1 MKALPSILTLGNL
14 ASGMLAIIMAIH
26 GEFALAVTM
35 IWVAMF
41 FDLFDGFAARKLHC
55 EGDFGKALDSLADV
69 VSFGTAPVLILYLN
83 SMSSVG
89 VLGMALTAL
98 FPVCGALRLARYNCQ
113 KTATNGFVGMP
124 ITFAGGLMSFFALWS
139 PYFTHGVAYLVIVVL
154 SALMV
159 SQIRFP
165 SLKQV
170 LAPQERRISWN
181 RSKR

>member
-1 MKALPSILTLGNL
+1 MKSLPSILTLGNL
-14 ASGMLAIIMAIH
+14 SSGMLAVIMAIH

-41 FDLFDGFAARKLHC
+41 FDLFDGYAARKLHC
-55 EGDFGKALDSLADV
+55 EGEFGKALDSLADV

-83 SMSSVG
+83 SMTEVG
-89 VLGMALTAL
+89 MLGMALTAL

-113 KTATNGFVGMP
+113 KTPVSGFVGMP

-139 PYFTHGVAYLVIVVL
+139 PYFNHAVAYLVIVVL
-154 SALMV
+154 SGLMV

-165 SLKQV
+165 SLKQILPSHEKDIV
-170 LAPQERRISWN
+170 EP
-181 RSKR
+181 K

>member
-1 MKALPSILTLGNL
+1 MKSLPSILTLGNL
-14 ASGMLAIIMAIH
+14 SSGMLAVIMAIH
-26 GEFALAVTM
+26 GEFALAVMM

-55 EGDFGKALDSLADV
+55 EGEFGKSLDSLADV

-83 SMSSVG
+83 SMNEVS

-113 KTATNGFVGMP
+113 KTASSGFVGMP

-139 PYFTHGVAYLVIVVL
+139 PYFTHGVAYLVIIVL
-154 SALMV
+154 SGLMV

-170 LAPQERRISWN
+170 LASHEKDIVEP
-181 RSKR
+181 K